1 LVTHGVHWLPY
12 MDQIVVLDNGAISE
26 LGTYDELL
34 SHDGQFAK
42 FLQTYY
48 TEHADADDDSDDDEG
63 WLSFV

>member
-1 LVTHGVHWLPY
+1 

>member
-1 LVTHGVHWLPY
+1 

-34 SHDGQFAK
+34 SHDGQFAN

-48 TEHADADDDSDDDEG
+48 TEHADADGDSDDDEG
-63 WLSFV
+63 WLSFVWL

>member
-1 LVTHGVHWLPY
+1 

-48 TEHADADDDSDDDEG
+48 TEHADADGDSDDDEG